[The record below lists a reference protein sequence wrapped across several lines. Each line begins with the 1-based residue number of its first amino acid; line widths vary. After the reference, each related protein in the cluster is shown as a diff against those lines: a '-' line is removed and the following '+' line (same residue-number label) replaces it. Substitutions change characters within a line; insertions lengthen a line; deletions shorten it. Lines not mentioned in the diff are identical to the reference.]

1 MSFELFISLR
11 HLKAKRAQKFIS
23 LNTWISIGGVALGVM
38 ALIVVIAVMSGFG
51 KDLRDKIL
59 GTNSHIVVTNITRS
73 GMDNFES
80 VITKVMQSE
89 GIKAA
94 APFILNQVMLT
105 FGSKSSGVVV
115 RGVDPEREAMVS
127 DLEKNMI
134 QGEIGILKRRKKTK
148 VGYGYDNIIIGKELS
163 QKLGVQVGDAIS
175 MVSPAS
181 RLTPMGLIP
190 KIKLFKVVGLFES
203 GMFEY
208 DSSLAFI
215 SVQSAQRFFAMKGKV
230 SGIEIRVED
239 IDRAD
244 QIAELL
250 QENLGLPVSESLQGQ
265 DKIAKLLQENLGFP
279 YYVRDWMRMNKNLFS
294 ALRLEK
300 IVMFII
306 LILIILVAAFNIV
319 STLFMVVMEKTKEI
333 AILKSMGASRA
344 SIMKIFSFQ
353 GLIIGLLGT
362 LIGCVGGFTIVPNLN
377 EIVGFIENIF
387 GISAFPSDVYY
398 LDKLPSEIQYM
409 DSLLIVVFS
418 IAICFVASLYPAWR
432 ASRIDPV
439 DGLRYE

>member
-1 MSFELFISLR
+1 MSFELLISLR

-73 GMDNFES
+73 GIDDFES
-80 VITKVMQSE
+80 VLKKVMQSD

-134 QGEIGILKRRKKTK
+134 QGEIGMLKSRKKNK
-148 VGYGYDNIIIGKELS
+148 EGPGHDNIILGKELS

-190 KIKLFKVVGLFES
+190 KIKLFEVVGLFES

-215 SVQSAQRFFAMKGKV
+215 SIQSAQRFFAMKGKV
-230 SGIEIRVED
+230 SGIEIRVEN
-239 IDRAD
+239 IDSAD
-244 QIAELL
+244 QIAE
-250 QENLGLPVSESLQGQ
+250 
-265 DKIAKLLQENLGFP
+265 LLQENLGFP

-333 AILKSMGASRA
+333 AILKSMGASRT

-377 EIVGFIENIF
+377 KIVGFIENIF
-387 GISAFPSDVYY
+387 GITAFPSDVYY

-409 DSLLIVVFS
+409 DSFLIVVFS

>member
-1 MSFELFISLR
+1 MAFEIFVSLR
-11 HLKAKRAQKFIS
+11 HLKAKREQKFIS

-59 GTNSHIVVTNITRS
+59 GTNSHIVVTNITHS
-73 GMDNFES
+73 GMDNFEF
-80 VITKVMQSE
+80 VLKKVME
-89 GIKAA
+89 IKGVKAA

-105 FGSKSSGVVV
+105 FDDNSSGVVV
-115 RGVDPEREAMVS
+115 RGVDPNRKAMVS
-127 DLEKNMI
+127 DLEKNMVR
-134 QGEIGILKRRKKTK
+134 GELEMLRKNKNVSSGPHREKIIL
-148 VGYGYDNIIIGKELS
+148 GKELAH
-163 QKLGVQVGDAIS
+163 KLGVQMDDTVS
-175 MVSPAS
+175 MVAPAS
-181 RLTPMGLIP
+181 HLTPMGLVP
-190 KIKLFKVVGLFES
+190 KIKLYKVVGLFES

-215 SVQSAQRFFAMKGKV
+215 SIQSAQKFFSMKKKV
-230 SGIEIRVED
+230 SGIEIRVDD
-239 IDRAD
+239 IDHAD
-244 QIAELL
+244 KISKSL
-250 QENLGLPVSESLQGQ
+250 QES
-265 DKIAKLLQENLGFP
+265 LGFP
-279 YYVRDWMRMNKNLFS
+279 YYARDWMRMNKNLFS

-353 GLIIGLLGT
+353 GLIIGVTGT
-362 LIGCVGGFTIVPNLN
+362 LIGCIGGLAIVPNLN
-377 EIVGFIENIF
+377 EIVGFIENLF
-387 GISAFPSDVYY
+387 GITAFPSDVYY
-398 LDKLPSEIQYM
+398 LDKLPSEIQYL
-409 DSLLIVVFS
+409 DSFLIVVFS
-418 IAICFVASLYPAWR
+418 ITICFLASLYPAWR
-432 ASRIDPV
+432 ASRMDPV

>member
-1 MSFELFISLR
+1 MSFELFVSLR
-11 HLKAKRAQKFIS
+11 HLKAKRTQKFIS
-23 LNTWISIGGVALGVM
+23 LNTWISVGGVALGVM

-73 GMDNFES
+73 GMDDYES
-80 VITKVMQSE
+80 VLKKVMQAE
-89 GIKAA
+89 GVKAA

-105 FGSKSSGVVV
+105 AGGNSSGVVV
-115 RGVDPEREAMVS
+115 RGIDPDREAMVS
-127 DLEKNMI
+127 DLEKNLI
-134 QGEIGILKRRKKTK
+134 QGDLAMLKRSEKASKDPRRDK
-148 VGYGYDNIIIGKELS
+148 IILGKELA
-163 QKLGVQVGDAIS
+163 QKLGVQMDDAVS

-181 RLTPMGLIP
+181 RLTPMGLVP
-190 KIKLFKVVGLFES
+190 KIKLFKVVGFFES

-215 SVQSAQRFFAMKGKV
+215 SVESAQKFFSMKGTV
-230 SGIEIRVED
+230 SGVEIRVDD

-244 QIAELL
+244 KIA
-250 QENLGLPVSESLQGQ
+250 ESLQ
-265 DKIAKLLQENLGFP
+265 ESLGFP
-279 YYVRDWMRMNKNLFS
+279 YYARDWMRMNKNLFS

-333 AILKSMGASRA
+333 AILKSMGASRT
-344 SIMKIFSFQ
+344 SIMKIFSLQ
-353 GLIIGLLGT
+353 GLIIGVTGT
-362 LIGCVGGFTIVPNLN
+362 FIGCVGGFTIVPNLN
-377 EIVGFIENIF
+377 EIVGFIESIF
-387 GISAFPSDVYY
+387 GITAFPSDVYY
-398 LDKLPSEIQYM
+398 LDKLPSEIQYL
-409 DSLLIVVFS
+409 DSFLIIIFS
-418 IAICFVASLYPAWR
+418 ILICFLASLYPAWR
-432 ASRIDPV
+432 ASRMNPV

>member
-73 GMDNFES
+73 GMDDFES
-80 VITKVMQSE
+80 VLKKVMQSD

-134 QGEIGILKRRKKTK
+134 QGEIGMLKRRKKNK
-148 VGYGYDNIIIGKELS
+148 EGPEHDNIILGKELS

-190 KIKLFKVVGLFES
+190 KIKLFEVVGLFES

-215 SVQSAQRFFAMKGKV
+215 SIQSAQRFFAMKGKV
-230 SGIEIRVED
+230 SGIEIRVEN
-239 IDRAD
+239 IDSAD
-244 QIAELL
+244 QIAE
-250 QENLGLPVSESLQGQ
+250 
-265 DKIAKLLQENLGFP
+265 LLQENLGFP

-333 AILKSMGASRA
+333 AILKSMGASRT

-377 EIVGFIENIF
+377 KIVGFIENIF
-387 GISAFPSDVYY
+387 GITAFPSDVYY

-409 DSLLIVVFS
+409 DSFLIVVFS

>member
-11 HLKAKRAQKFIS
+11 HLKSKRAQKFIS

-73 GMDNFES
+73 GMDDFES
-80 VITKVMQSE
+80 VLKKVMQSD

-127 DLEKNMI
+127 DLEKNII
-134 QGEIGILKRRKKTK
+134 QGEIGMLKRRKKNK
-148 VGYGYDNIIIGKELS
+148 EGPGHDNIILGKELS

-190 KIKLFKVVGLFES
+190 KIKLFEVVGLFES

-215 SVQSAQRFFAMKGKV
+215 SIQSAQRFFAMKGKV
-230 SGIEIRVED
+230 SGIEIRVEN
-239 IDRAD
+239 IDSAD
-244 QIAELL
+244 QIAE
-250 QENLGLPVSESLQGQ
+250 
-265 DKIAKLLQENLGFP
+265 LLQENLGFP

-333 AILKSMGASRA
+333 AILKSMGASRT

-377 EIVGFIENIF
+377 KIVGFIENIF
-387 GISAFPSDVYY
+387 GITAFPSDVYY

-409 DSLLIVVFS
+409 DSFLIVVFS